1 MSSGDVD
8 IFTSLCRSSLNPN
21 VFSSPPSTP
30 WFQKNKPMLPTGYS
44 NMVPLKIIHPSQL
57 VVSNNPVP
65 PPLPQPKVYQKRDFS
80 YQPHNNNEMSGALI
94 DDSIEREEDEYKLT
108 IQKEIEIARKRK
120 KEIEL
125 NSTMEQFKQ
134 NMKAMIDNI
143 QTVDEESP
151 DEAINELCHEM
162 MTNIMNSIDN
172 EMDREYTPEE
182 INDLL
187 HRVGMKPEIT
197 LDNTQCEAVKFI
209 LFNEQVA
216 CGSIM
221 GLEMGLGKTLAA
233 YAAERI
239 SHLNDPGVTLVVAPT
254 SVRKNWISEAK
265 KFFGDNIS
273 IILFL
278 GDPNFVKRHA
288 TAKKQKT
295 LSGGTIAS
303 TKTSNK
309 VTWVSYVNGKTREH
323 TREITAKDI
332 SKVNIVITHFKALT
346 EVWRRLVKIPLLG
359 ALSELTADY
368 LAGCGYK
375 DDGRGSA
382 QKYILQSKF
391 PLLDWS
397 GFAGT
402 RSNSKWVTGVKLRKQ
417 GGSIPMVGPVIGYEY
432 KRIIIDEAH
441 AMRNPDTLLAQ
452 MCHSFV
458 SKYKLAMTG
467 TPTFNIT
474 RDLWSLLRFIEV
486 PQLFTYKQFC
496 TYADHLVSMLKLQQ
510 QNSTSLENA
519 DTNLNLGVNKK
530 RKPDYYENVDDDIIE
545 IMDDEEYE
553 EEEDEE
559 EKAINDKDASLGLK
573 SITETITNIL
583 ELRNKVLADPENRN
597 PYSGKSNIF
606 GIQNKFKFQG
616 SLKIIRWVGRW
627 MHRQTKNDIAKLKF
641 STSKLLE
648 EKNRYSKE
656 GWEIIHY
663 GLDDIAPAYRK
674 VINIDSP
681 ALLQKVHNDIKANMK
696 RKYKALEENSLKS
709 SCIIETVTYLRM
721 LCANPNEIS
730 DKIYEQCCDKRDAEE
745 LREYGSY
752 DKDAIVLDYYEN
764 EMLPKRDKGAIFTH
778 YIYTAYAIAV
788 KLEECGIGCVVI
800 TGSMN
805 IDERDRELHKFRT
818 DPNKIFLVST
828 HCISE
833 GITIIEANHVFF
845 YDPFWHMSN
854 DSQALS
860 RYHRKGQKKD
870 VKIIYLILKD
880 TIEEGIIERA
890 FTKELTNKTVSNKE
904 QLKILGFE
912 K

>member
-1 MSSGDVD
+1 M
-8 IFTSLCRSSLNPN
+8 I
-21 VFSSPPSTP
+21 
-30 WFQKNKPMLPTGYS
+30 
-44 NMVPLKIIHPSQL
+44 PLKIIHPSQL
-57 VVSNNPVP
+57 NNNNFPP
-65 PPLPQPKVYQKRDFS
+65 PPLLQKPQIT
-80 YQPHNNNEMSGALI
+80 YQPHNDMKHALI
-94 DDSIEREEDEYKLT
+94 DDSIEREEDDYKLA

-125 NSTMEQFKQ
+125 NNTIERFRQ
-134 NMKAMIDNI
+134 NLKAIMDDI

-151 DEAINELCHEM
+151 DEAINDLCNEM
-162 MTNIMNSIDN
+162 MTNIMDSIDS
-172 EMDREYTPEE
+172 EMDSEYTPEE
-182 INDLL
+182 INELL
-187 HRVGMKPEIT
+187 HRIGMKPEIT
-197 LDNTQCEAVKFI
+197 LDQTQCEAVKFI

-239 SHLNDPGVTLVVAPT
+239 SHLNDPGVTLVIAPT
-254 SVRKNWISEAK
+254 SVRKNWIAEAK
-265 KFFGDNIS
+265 KFFGDSIS
-273 IILFL
+273 IIMFL
-278 GDPNFVKRHA
+278 GDPNFVKRQT
-288 TAKKQKT
+288 TAKRQKT
-295 LSGGTIAS
+295 ITGETISAAI
-303 TKTSNK
+303 KPSNK
-309 VTWVSYVNGKTREH
+309 VTWISYVNGKTIEH
-323 TREITAKDI
+323 TGEIRAKDI

-346 EVWRRLVKIPLLG
+346 EVWRKLVKIPVVS

-382 QKYILQSKF
+382 QKHILQQKF
-391 PLLDWS
+391 PLLDWN
-397 GFAGT
+397 GFTGA
-402 RSNSKWVTGVKLRKQ
+402 RSNSKWVTGVRLRKQ
-417 GGSIPMVGPVIGYEY
+417 GGSIPMVGPVIGYDY

-458 SKYKLAMTG
+458 AKYKLAMTG

-496 TYADHLVSMLKLQQ
+496 TYADHLVSMLKLQHQ
-510 QNSTSLENA
+510 STENA
-519 DTNLNLGVNKK
+519 DTELKLDSNNKK

-545 IMDDEEYE
+545 IMDDDEYG
-553 EEEDEE
+553 EEDEE
-559 EKAINDKDASLGLK
+559 EAEINAKDESLGLK

-583 ELRNKVLADPENRN
+583 ELRNKVMEDPENRN
-597 PYSGKSNIF
+597 PYSGKANIF
-606 GIQNKFKFQG
+606 GIQNRFKFQG
-616 SLKIIRWVGRW
+616 SLRIIRWVGRW

-641 STSKLLE
+641 PTSKLLE

-674 VINIDSP
+674 VVKIDSP
-681 ALLQKVHNDIKANMK
+681 MLLQRVHNSIKANMK
-696 RKYKALEENSLKS
+696 LKYKALEENSLKS

-730 DKIYEQCCDKRDAEE
+730 EEIYGKCCNKSDAEE
-745 LREYGSY
+745 LKQLGSLH
-752 DKDAIVLDYYEN
+752 KDEVVLEYYEN
-764 EMLPKRDKGAIFTH
+764 EMRPKGDKGAIFVH
-778 YIYTAYAIAV
+778 YIYTAYAVAL

-800 TGSMN
+800 TGSMSV
-805 IDERDRELHKFRT
+805 DDRDKELHKFRT

-845 YDPFWHMSN
+845 YTPFWHMSD

-880 TIEEGIIERA
+880 TIEESIIERA
-890 FTKELTNKTVSNKE
+890 FTKELTNKTVSNRE